1 MPYLAR
7 LAVSHLYCSPY
18 LQARAGSRDG
28 YDVVDHQSL
37 NQDLGGEA
45 AHARLCSALRE
56 HGLGQV
62 LDHVPN
68 HMAVNDRRNRWWW
81 DVLENGR
88 SSRYAAYFDLF
99 WDAPE
104 RMLRGRILLPV
115 LGDHYARALESGQ
128 LRLVRRGSRVNVAY
142 FEQEFPLDPRTY
154 ALVLPEVLTGL
165 GAELAALP
173 DVRPGDQDGA
183 SCRHRLASAL
193 LGQLEQPDL
202 ALLVD
207 QRLAQLNAEAEAV
220 DALLGRQH
228 YRLARWQV
236 AAQELTYR
244 RFFDVSELAAIRV
257 EDPEVF
263 EQTHRLVID
272 WVNAGVLDG
281 LRIDHPDG
289 LRDPKGYF
297 QKLAAEAP
305 SAWLVAEKILG
316 RSEQLPEDWPVAG
329 TTGYDFLNLA
339 LGLVI
344 DPQGEPGLSEAFQQ
358 FTGLREPYA
367 EVVYSR
373 KRQVM
378 EQLLGSDLNNLLL
391 HFERVRET
399 DRRYRDYTS
408 RELRDC
414 LTELIACLPVYRTY
428 VRPQTEEP
436 PSLADGAVIE
446 AAVAAVRQRRPELA
460 PELLGFLG
468 RLILKEETLSEEAV
482 ELIARFQQTS
492 SPVTAKGVEDTSFYV
507 YNRLVALNEVG
518 GDPGWFGVSPAAFHA
533 ACVHRAERWPA
544 AMLSTSTHDT
554 KRSED
559 VRARLALLSEL
570 PLIWSAATAR
580 WSELNERQLS
590 PDGPDR
596 SAEYLLYQTLVG
608 AWPLGPDRA
617 VEYMVKAARE
627 AKTETS
633 WIANNH
639 GYEAALERFVRGVLA
654 DPEFLAELEDF
665 VQPLIVPGRINSLAQ
680 KLLCLTAPGVPDC
693 YQGCEL
699 WDLSLVDPDNRRPVD
714 FAKRARLLDELDAMG
729 DGAAS
734 VWHERED
741 SGLAKLLVVTRA
753 LRLRERQPDIFAA
766 GYEPVAVEGPKADH
780 AIAFKRGDGAVTVI
794 PRLVWG
800 LAGDWGTAT
809 AAALPKGCWRDLFS
823 GAKHAGGLVALKELL
838 GAFPVALLERI
849 G

>member
-7 LAVSHLYCSPY
+7 LGVSHLYCSPY
-18 LQARAGSRDG
+18 LQARPGSRHG
-28 YDVVDHQSL
+28 YDVVDHRSL
-37 NQDLGGEA
+37 NEDLGGEA
-45 AHARLCSALRE
+45 AHARFCSALKE
-56 HGLGQV
+56 QGLGQV

-68 HMAVNDRRNRWWW
+68 HMAINDRRNRWWW
-81 DVLENGR
+81 DVLENGH
-88 SSRYAAYFDLF
+88 SSRYASYFDVF
-99 WDAPE
+99 WDPPE
-104 RMLRGRILLPV
+104 RKLRGLILLPV

-128 LRLVRRGSRVNVAY
+128 LQLVRRGWRLNVAY
-142 FEQEFPLDPRTY
+142 LEQEFPLDPQTY
-154 ALVLPEVLTGL
+154 ALVLPEPLTGL

-173 DVRPGDQDGA
+173 EVTPGDQDGA
-183 SCRHRLASAL
+183 RHRHRLATAL
-193 LGQLEQPDL
+193 LRQLEQPDL

-207 QRLAQLNAEAEAV
+207 QRLVQVNADAEAV
-220 DALLGRQH
+220 DALLCRQH

-236 AAQELTYR
+236 AAHELSYR
-244 RFFDVSELAAIRV
+244 RFFDVSELAAMRV

-272 WVNAGVLDG
+272 WINAGVLDG

-297 QKLAAEAP
+297 QKLSAQAP
-305 SAWLVAEKILG
+305 SAWVVAEKILG
-316 RSEQLPEDWPVAG
+316 TSEQLPEDWPVAG

-339 LGLVI
+339 LGLFI
-344 DPQGEPGLSEAFQQ
+344 DPHGETGLSDAFQE
-358 FTGLREPYA
+358 FTGLSEPYA
-367 EVVYSR
+367 EVVYNR
-373 KRQVM
+373 KRQVL
-378 EQLLGSDLNNLLL
+378 EQLLGSDLNRLLV

-408 RELRDC
+408 HELRAC

-428 VRPQTEEP
+428 VRPGTAEP
-436 PSLADGAVIE
+436 PSPADRAVIE
-446 AAVAAVRQRRPELA
+446 AAVGAVRRRRPELA

-468 RLILKEETLSEEAV
+468 RLILKEEPLSEDAV

-507 YNRLVALNEVG
+507 YNRLIGLNEVG
-518 GDPGWFGVSPAAFHA
+518 GDPGRFGVSPAAFHA

-570 PLIWSAATAR
+570 PLPWSAAAAR
-580 WSELNERQLS
+580 WSELNERQRS

-617 VEYMVKAARE
+617 VEYMIKAARE
-627 AKTETS
+627 AKAETS
-633 WIANNH
+633 WIQNNH
-639 GYEAALERFVRGVLA
+639 AYEAALERFVRGILA
-654 DPEFLAELEDF
+654 DQKFVTDLTGF
-665 VQPLIVPGRINSLAQ
+665 VQPLIAPGRVNSLAQ

-714 FAKRARLLDELDAMG
+714 FTRRARLLAELDAMG
-729 DGAAS
+729 DGAAG
-734 VWHERED
+734 VWSEGQD
-741 SGLAKLLVVTRA
+741 SGLPKLLVVTRA
-753 LRLRERQPDIFAA
+753 LRLRERRPEIFTA
-766 GYEPVAVEGPKADH
+766 GYEPVTVAGPQADH
-780 AIAFKRGDGAVTVI
+780 VIAFKRGEGAVTVV
-794 PRLVWG
+794 PRLVCG
-800 LAGDWGTAT
+800 LAGEWGAAT
-809 AAALPKGCWRDLFS
+809 AADLPEGRWRNLFS
-823 GAKHAGGLVALKELL
+823 AAEHGGGPVALAELL
-838 GAFPVALLERI
+838 GRFPVALLERI

>member
-7 LAVSHLYCSPY
+7 LGVSHLYCSPY
-18 LQARAGSRDG
+18 LQARPGSRHG

-37 NQDLGGEA
+37 NEDLGGEV
-45 AHARLCSALRE
+45 AHARLCSALRG

-88 SSRYAAYFDLF
+88 SSRYASYFDVF
-99 WDAPE
+99 WDAPKCKV
-104 RMLRGRILLPV
+104 RDRILLPV

-128 LRLVRRGSRVNVAY
+128 LQVVRRGSRLNVAY
-142 FEQEFPLDPRTY
+142 FEQEFPLDPQTY
-154 ALVLPEVLTGL
+154 ALVLPEPLTGL

-173 DVRPGDQDGA
+173 EVNPGDREGA
-183 SCRHRLASAL
+183 RRHHRLAFAL

-207 QRLAQLNAEAEAV
+207 HRLAQVNADAEAV
-220 DALLGRQH
+220 DVLLCRQH
-228 YRLARWQV
+228 YRLARWQA

-244 RFFDVSELAAIRV
+244 RFLDVSELAAIRA

-263 EQTHRLVID
+263 ERTHRLVID

-305 SAWLVAEKILG
+305 SAWLVVEKILG

-339 LGLVI
+339 LGLFI

-373 KRQVM
+373 KRQVV
-378 EQLLGSDLNNLLL
+378 EQLLGSDLNRLLL

-408 RELRDC
+408 HELREC

-436 PSLADGAVIE
+436 PSLADRAVIE

-468 RLILKEETLSEEAV
+468 RLILKEETLSQDGV

-507 YNRLVALNEVG
+507 YNRLIALNEVG
-518 GDPGWFGVSPAAFHA
+518 GDPDWFGVSPAGFHA

-554 KRSED
+554 KR
-559 VRARLALLSEL
+559 R
-570 PLIWSAATAR
+570 TC
-580 WSELNERQLS
+580 
-590 PDGPDR
+590 GPGWRCFR
-596 SAEYLLYQTLVG
+596 SC
-608 AWPLGPDRA
+608 
-617 VEYMVKAARE
+617 
-627 AKTETS
+627 
-633 WIANNH
+633 H
-639 GYEAALERFVRGVLA
+639 
-654 DPEFLAELEDF
+654 
-665 VQPLIVPGRINSLAQ
+665 
-680 KLLCLTAPGVPDC
+680 
-693 YQGCEL
+693 
-699 WDLSLVDPDNRRPVD
+699 
-714 FAKRARLLDELDAMG
+714 
-729 DGAAS
+729 
-734 VWHERED
+734 
-741 SGLAKLLVVTRA
+741 
-753 LRLRERQPDIFAA
+753 
-766 GYEPVAVEGPKADH
+766 
-780 AIAFKRGDGAVTVI
+780 
-794 PRLVWG
+794 
-800 LAGDWGTAT
+800 
-809 AAALPKGCWRDLFS
+809 
-823 GAKHAGGLVALKELL
+823 
-838 GAFPVALLERI
+838 
-849 G
+849 